1 MLPQD
6 ISIRPFQKL
15 YNNLKIFHKLGT
27 LAQTPLLWRYRQED
41 PKFKVNSGYTASSG
55 RAYAPMK
62 PYNSTHTHVHTQMH
76 RGKRSLS

>member
-55 RAYAPMK
+55 
-62 PYNSTHTHVHTQMH
+62 
-76 RGKRSLS
+76 